1 MQSQMAYKTG
11 NGKKWIPGKSYDH
24 FMWSKRDINWTLR
37 YENEIIGLKW
47 ICLIFFGSDFW

>member
-1 MQSQMAYKTG
+1 MQSQMACKTG
-11 NGKKWIPGKSYDH
+11 NGKKWIPGKSYDR

-47 ICLIFFGSDFW
+47 IWLIFFGSDFW